1 MHKATRSLGKI
12 KKHVALIHSSGDL
25 GLLQRKIANILLQN
39 AISYME
45 PSVEYEIPLKNL
57 VANIHYTSNDYKHLK
72 LALLKLVK
80 THLEL
85 NIFDEG
91 FNENMDWVATTLLS
105 FAIIKSNGVLYYG
118 YSPIIEKLMF
128 YPERYALI
136 DLDVF
141 MQLKS
146 QYSAI
151 IYENCY
157 RFINLGQTPGW
168 TIEEFRKLMCL
179 EDDQYLEFKDLNK
192 RVITHAIDEI
202 NSKSSLKL
210 SAKTT
215 RVGRKIAKIFFKIDD
230 SHKRIFKPKIN
241 NKLLEVFNF
250 TQREIDTLSN
260 KYADEEIDKAIT
272 YVANQ
277 SSFKVDSIKDKKSY
291 IRATLKNKYYAQSI
305 SSPTPIANLMLP
317 TAKDKYV
324 LNKGKEKEFCV
335 FLQSNWKAVVNG
347 QEEELFKSYLK
358 AKGLMNLYVNDGIQ
372 HPEIVNSYI
381 STFIANNLDRV
392 PGEYLEKQ
400 NEKVFS

>member
-39 AISYME
+39 AISYAD

-72 LALLKLVK
+72 LAILKLVK

-91 FNENMDWVATTLLS
+91 FNESLDWVATTLLS
-105 FAIIKSNGVLYYG
+105 FAIIKSNGILYYG

-157 RFINLGQTPGW
+157 RYINLGQTPAW

-179 EDDQYLEFKDLNK
+179 EDDEYLEFKDLNK
-192 RVITHAIDEI
+192 RVIAHSVDEI
-202 NSKSSLKL
+202 NSKSNLKL

-215 RVGRKIAKIFFKIDD
+215 RVGRKIAKIFFEIDD
-230 SHKRIFKPKIN
+230 SNKRIFKPKIN

-250 TQREIDTLSN
+250 TQREINTLSN
-260 KYADEEIDKAIT
+260 RYTDEDIDKAIA

-277 SSFKVDSIKDKKSY
+277 ASFKVDSIKDKKAY
-291 IRATLKNKYYAQSI
+291 LRATLKSKYYAQNVSN
-305 SSPTPIANLMLP
+305 PTPLVNLVTP
-317 TAKDKYV
+317 AVKDKYV
-324 LNKGKEKEFCV
+324 LNRGKEKELCA
-335 FLQSNWKAVVNG
+335 FLKNNWKTIVNG

-358 AKGLMNLYVNDGIQ
+358 TQGLINLYINHGIQ
-372 HPEIVNSYI
+372 HTEIVNSYM

-392 PGEYLEKQ
+392 PSEYLEKQ